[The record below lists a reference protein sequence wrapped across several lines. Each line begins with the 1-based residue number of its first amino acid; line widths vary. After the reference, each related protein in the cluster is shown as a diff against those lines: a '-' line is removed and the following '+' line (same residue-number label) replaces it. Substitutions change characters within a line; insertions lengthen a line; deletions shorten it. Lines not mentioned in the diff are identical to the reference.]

1 MTDHPIPLE
10 LRVSAQIQTFSDGS
24 FQEDPDSE
32 IEALL
37 LPVRDAQDAIVD
49 IVAWPIGSD
58 RPWYRL
64 KNTGDVLGASAID
77 ACRWPRT
84 GHASLILYE
93 SPARWLRSIGPN
105 AVCILDWSVNLA
117 DLFAGIDQE
126 IICESKEIRDHF
138 EATLLDQRPV
148 GLSASLRVLE

>member
-1 MTDHPIPLE
+1 MQQPTISLE
-10 LRVSAQIQTFSDGS
+10 LRVSAQIQVFSDGS
-24 FQEDPDSE
+24 FQEDPDSD

-37 LPVRDAQDAIVD
+37 LPVRDAHDAIVD

-64 KNTGDVLGASAID
+64 RNTGDVLGASAID
-77 ACRWPRT
+77 ACRWPKC
-84 GHASLILYE
+84 GYSSLILYE

-105 AVCILDWSVNLA
+105 AICILDWGVSLV
-117 DLFAGIDQE
+117 DLFAGVDQE
-126 IICESKEIRDHF
+126 IICESHQIRDHF
-138 EATLLDQRPV
+138 EATLLEQRPV